1 MFELY
6 ANKTQL
12 ALRKGEPLTSGSV
25 NVYPVRFEF
34 SEDWDGM
41 ERVAVFRSGG
51 ESRSVVLDAD
61 GQCTIPWEVLT
72 SHGRQLS
79 AGVYGTR
86 DGDMALPTVWAG
98 LGFILAGAVPGD
110 DARPPTPEVWRQEL
124 DRKGDGMECDGRS
137 LRLKSGD
144 RVLSEVR
151 IAGGAESAAYRF
163 GHGLKQDGPD
173 VSVDAVSD
181 FSGDNTL
188 PMTAAGVQAAVGSI
202 EALLETI

>member
-6 ANKTQL
+6 ANKTRL
-12 ALRKGEPLTSGSV
+12 TLRKGEPLTSGSV

-41 ERVAVFRSGG
+41 ERVAVFRSGE

-61 GQCTIPWEVLT
+61 GRCTIPWEVLA
-72 SHGRQLS
+72 SPGRQLS

-86 DGDMALPTVWAG
+86 GGDTALPTVWAG
-98 LGFILAGAVPGD
+98 LGFILSGAVPGGG
-110 DARPPTPEVWRQEL
+110 AQPPTPEVWRQEL
-124 DRKGDGMECDGRS
+124 DRKGDGMDYDGRS

-144 RVLSEVR
+144 QVLSEVQ
-151 IAGGAESAAYRF
+151 IKGGGESASYRF
-163 GHGLKQDGPD
+163 GHGLRQDGPD

-188 PMTAAGVQAAVGSI
+188 PMTAAGVQAVVGDI